1 MEQTIETKRKKQVE
15 DKIREDGEL
24 EKLEKR
30 EKEVSERTKMTQDE
44 KLKLESQSAGDSSK
58 MMSDE
63 ELIKKRIKEIKDKC
77 GKPGINDQSPLSMLY
92 EIENTIEKYLKYFAI
107 AREVDKNRVTKDM
120 DKNSVMHLV
129 MQIKT
134 HVQTKK
140 MEQFNKEKEEKER
153 LENEAREAKRKN
165 KKFIVGVKIQK
176 PISKK
181 PYVEKKEKKKDV
193 ISDEQKEMKKFLGQ
207 EFMEEFTLAEA
218 AAGGAMA
225 GAAKV

>member
-1 MEQTIETKRKKQVE
+1 MQGKQQEAETKIGDLEAKEQ
-15 DKIREDGEL
+15 EL
-24 EKLEKR
+24 HGKLEAEVA
-30 EKEVSERTKMTQDE
+30 EKANLLKEQLVLSA
-44 KLKLESQSAGDSSK
+44 KLKSMESTKGASEQAG
-58 MMSDE
+58 
-63 ELIKKRIKEIKDKC
+63 R
-77 GKPGINDQSPLSMLY
+77 
-92 EIENTIEKYLKYFAI
+92 
-107 AREVDKNRVTKDM
+107 
-120 DKNSVMHLV
+120 
-129 MQIKT
+129 
-134 HVQTKK
+134 
-140 MEQFNKEKEEKER
+140 EEKER